1 MPAAPSCPITLPTDT
16 RPLEPDELLTAAP
29 GLLDMLRQVPDPR
42 ARRGV
47 RHGFFAVLALS
58 VMAVL
63 TGARGY
69 TAIWRWSSQALP
81 ETLRALNCPPG
92 AVASESTFRRILQAV
107 DPDELMLLVATW
119 LAAHLDRLTKLQQRH
134 QARTRAVERL
144 NQSTH
149 DLGASRSTAC
159 VIAIDGKTVRGSRG
173 SSREGHHRATHLLA
187 ALHTD
192 TATVLGQQVVDTK
205 TNEITHLPTLL
216 ATLNDRGIL
225 PAEAVITAD
234 ALHTQRDTAQAITDL
249 GLDYALTVKR
259 NQPKLHDHLA
269 GLPWDRIPTA
279 HSEVDRGHG
288 RIEERHTAITSI
300 AAGLGGLLDFPGA
313 RTALRIVRRR
323 RELHQTPLEDSIEI
337 VYVITSIA
345 FDRYHPDVLAGLVRR
360 HWAVE
365 NKLHY
370 VRDTAFDED
379 RCQART
385 GQGAAVLASL
395 RNLVI
400 TALRLLGCDNVR
412 AALEHHS
419 YDRTRPLRT
428 LQRLS

>member
-1 MPAAPSCPITLPTDT
+1 MPAAPSCPITLPVNAQ
-16 RPLEPDELLTAAP
+16 PLDPKEVLSGPP
-29 GLLDMLRQVPDPR
+29 GLLNMLRLVPDPR

-47 RHGFFAVLALS
+47 RHDFFAVLALS

-69 TAIWRWSSQALP
+69 AAIWRWSSQALP
-81 ETLRALNCPPG
+81 ETLTTLGCGRSRAP
-92 AVASESTFRRILQAV
+92 SESTFRRILQAV

-119 LAAHLDRLTKLQQRH
+119 LAAHLARLDNLQRRERRRSKVAAQLTSHVHH
-134 QARTRAVERL
+134 Q
-144 NQSTH
+144 
-149 DLGASRSTAC
+149 TAC
-159 VIAIDGKTVRGSRG
+159 VIAIDGKTVRGSRA
-173 SSREGHHRATHLLA
+173 RDRPATHLLA

-192 TATVLGQQVVDTK
+192 TATVLGQQVVDIK

-216 ATLNDRGIL
+216 TTLNQRGLL
-225 PAEAVITAD
+225 PEGAVITAD
-234 ALHTQRDTAQAITDL
+234 ALHTQRDTAKAITDL

-269 GLPWDRIPTA
+269 ALPWNQIPTA
-279 HSEVDRGHG
+279 HSETDRGHG
-288 RIEERHTAITSI
+288 RIEERHTSVTEI
-300 AAGLGGLLDFPGA
+300 APALGGLLNFPGA
-313 RTALRIVRRR
+313 RSALRIVRRR
-323 RELHQTPLEDSIEI
+323 RGLHQKPLDDSIEV
-337 VYVITSIA
+337 VYVITSISP
-345 FDRYHPDVLAGLVRR
+345 DRYQPDVLAGLIRR

-365 NKLHY
+365 NQLHY

-379 RCQART
+379 RCLART
-385 GQGAAVLASL
+385 GNGAAVLASL

-400 TALRLLGCDNVR
+400 TVLRLLGCDNIR

>member
-1 MPAAPSCPITLPTDT
+1 MPAAPSCPIALPIDAQPLDLDDT
-16 RPLEPDELLTAAP
+16 LTAAP

-47 RHGFFAVLALS
+47 RHDFFAVLVLS

-69 TAIWRWSSQALP
+69 AAIWRWSAQALP
-81 ETLRALNCPPG
+81 ETLQALDCPPG
-92 AVASESTFRRILQAV
+92 GVASESTFRRILQAL

-119 LAAHLDRLTKLQQRH
+119 LAAHLNRLEKLQQRH
-134 QARTRAVERL
+134 ELRMRAAIRL
-144 NQSTH
+144 SQSTQEP
-149 DLGASRSTAC
+149 GISRSTAC
-159 VIAIDGKTVRGSRG
+159 VIAIDGKTVRGSRDVDRPG
-173 SSREGHHRATHLLA
+173 THLLA

-216 ATLNDRGIL
+216 ATLNERGLL
-225 PAEAVITAD
+225 PSEAVITAD
-234 ALHTQRDTAQAITDL
+234 ALHTQRDTAKAITDL

-269 GLPWDRIPTA
+269 RLPWDRIPTA

-288 RIEERHTAITSI
+288 RIEERHTAITEI
-300 AAGLGGLLDFPGA
+300 AAGLGGLLEFPAA

-323 RELHQTPLEDSIEI
+323 RALRQTPFEDSIEI
-337 VYVITSIA
+337 VYVITSIT

-360 HWAVE
+360 HWTVE

-379 RCQART
+379 RCRART
-385 GQGAAVLASL
+385 GRGAAVLASL

-400 TALRLLGCDNVR
+400 TVLRLLGCDNIR